1 VDAASRAKALL
12 EQGAPTEELVRCLRA
27 DGFSAIQSMSALIT
41 VAGLTLS
48 GATVAVRD
56 SPTWADERDR
66 FTTNK
71 WIDPPQP
78 PDEAALERLRATCR
92 EESWIVEAWVTG
104 QRITGMDGSVEEST
118 GIALVL
124 EPALSERPDE
134 EESRRRAELV
144 AKLDAA
150 APQVSGSRS
159 WLFVSESIIA
169 ACAKHSLKIYTRGQ

>member
-1 VDAASRAKALL
+1 
-12 EQGAPTEELVRCLRA
+12 
-27 DGFSAIQSMSALIT
+27 
-41 VAGLTLS
+41 
-48 GATVAVRD
+48 
-56 SPTWADERDR
+56 
-66 FTTNK
+66 
-71 WIDPPQP
+71 
-78 PDEAALERLRATCR
+78 
-92 EESWIVEAWVTG
+92 
-104 QRITGMDGSVEEST
+104 MDGSVEEST

-169 ACAKHSLKIYTRGQ
+169 AYAKHSLKIYTRGQ